1 MERKEP
7 MPESK
12 EQNAGAPPR
21 RKYDEAYKRRAVE
34 LTERGDRTIQAVAR
48 ELGLKPDALYRWRT
62 EQGVT
67 SRPVIPLP
75 GRPRSVPELEHEN
88 RELRQRLA
96 DMEQREMILKKS
108 LGILSPAPG
117 RGMPKWTL

>member
-1 MERKEP
+1 

-12 EQNAGAPPR
+12 EDKAGAQPR

-48 ELGLKPDALYRWRT
+48 ELGLKPDSLYRWRT

-67 SRPVIPLP
+67 SRPVITLP
-75 GRPRSVPELEHEN
+75 SRPRSIPELEHEN
-88 RELRQRLA
+88 RELRQKLA
-96 DMEQREMILKKS
+96 DMEQRELILKKS

-117 RGMPKWTL
+117 RGMPKWTP

>member
-1 MERKEP
+1 

-12 EQNAGAPPR
+12 IQNAGAQPR
-21 RKYDEAYKRRAVE
+21 RRYDAAYKRRAVE
-34 LTERGDRTIQAVAR
+34 LSERGDRTIQEVAR

-67 SRPVIPLP
+67 SRPEIVLP
-75 GRPRSVPELEHEN
+75 NRPRSVPELEAEN
-88 RELRQRLA
+88 RELRQTLA
-96 DMEQREMILKKS
+96 DMEQREIILKKS

-117 RGMPKWTL
+117 RSMPKWTR

>member
-1 MERKEP
+1 MPEAKEP
-7 MPESK
+7 
-12 EQNAGAPPR
+12 NAGAQPR

-34 LTERGDRTIQAVAR
+34 LTERGDRTIQTVAR

-75 GRPRSVPELEHEN
+75 GRPRSIPELEHEN
-88 RELRQRLA
+88 RELRQKLA
-96 DMEQREMILKKS
+96 DMEQREIILKKS

-117 RGMPKWTL
+117 RGMPRWTL